1 MHVIAIS
8 WILMY
13 NVVYIIQTGDTFSG
27 VSGISKSKYKMAN
40 TKKSENTENR
50 KKNKETVIISQYQY
64 TDVLMQEVEDAW
76 AMHTYRNYISLVI
89 ITLICAFFTWREGAT
104 HKMTLAVL
112 FAVVGIICLSAV
124 IASFISINKKKSA
137 AVKQF
142 HETYHGKG
150 FEYVITI
157 EGNRIRSYKDGI
169 PGVDLRKNDI
179 RGTFESER
187 FFVFQLTG
195 EQLLPLKKDS
205 FVKGNIESCRSYV
218 PQLNR

>member
-1 MHVIAIS
+1 
-8 WILMY
+8 
-13 NVVYIIQTGDTFSG
+13 
-27 VSGISKSKYKMAN
+27 MAN
-40 TKKSENTENR
+40 TNNSENAETKR
-50 KKNKETVIISQYQY
+50 KKKETVIISQYQY

-76 AMHTYRNYISLVI
+76 AMHAYRNYISLII
-89 ITLICAFFTWREGAT
+89 ITLICAFFTWREAAA

-112 FAVVGIICLSAV
+112 FAVVGIGCLAAI

-137 AVKQF
+137 AIKQF

-150 FEYVITI
+150 YEYVITI
-157 EGNRIRSYKDGI
+157 EGNRIRSYKDGAA
-169 PGVDLRKNDI
+169 GVDLRKNDI

-195 EQLLPLKKDS
+195 EQLLPLKKDA

-218 PQLNR
+218 PQLKK

>member
-1 MHVIAIS
+1 
-8 WILMY
+8 
-13 NVVYIIQTGDTFSG
+13 
-27 VSGISKSKYKMAN
+27 MAN
-40 TKKSENTENR
+40 TNNPENAESRR
-50 KKNKETVIISQYQY
+50 KKKETVIISQYQY

-76 AMHTYRNYISLVI
+76 AMHAYRNYISLII
-89 ITLICAFFTWREGAT
+89 ITLICAFFTWRETAS

-112 FAVVGIICLSAV
+112 FAVVGIVCLAAM
-124 IASFISINKKKSA
+124 IASFISINKKKRA

-157 EGNRIRSYKDGI
+157 EGNRIRSYKGGAAGI
-169 PGVDLRKNDI
+169 DLRKNDI

-195 EQLLPLKKDS
+195 EQLLPLKKDA
-205 FVKGNIESCRSYV
+205 FVKGSIEACRSYV
-218 PQLNR
+218 PQLKR